1 MCRDKF
7 RRRCPTS
14 LSYSQTRK
22 PRRDSP
28 GTWGF
33 QSAKYTRSITCI
45 YAQDLGRSEFL
56 RDLDAS
62 FSLSVQ
68 RSKPADDGAELSSL
82 PKDAVEGTGAEADT
96 IDSGIDVAIVLNI
109 LKPFGDLRSFKF
121 SRQEV
126 NQDLVSKATF

>member
-1 MCRDKF
+1 MK
-7 RRRCPTS
+7 S
-14 LSYSQTRK
+14 
-22 PRRDSP
+22 
-28 GTWGF
+28 
-33 QSAKYTRSITCI
+33 I

-68 RSKPADDGAELSSL
+68 RSKPVGDGAEVPSI
-82 PKDAVEGTGAEADT
+82 PKDVVEGTGAET
-96 IDSGIDVAIVLNI
+96 GSIDSGIDVAIVLNI

-126 NQDLVSKATF
+126 NQDLASKITSYTRSFLIISVVINMLLLSRVFRRPGLRRGLDRRGQHH